1 MSELRKLYWESSHY
15 LAGRVAV
22 MLLGFVSF
30 PLFTRVFSVSEYGIM
45 SLVLNTVMVLTAF
58 SKLGMQSA
66 VQRFYPEHANSPDP
80 KAFQRYYST
89 LFFGAALIG
98 GICTLLYVGTVY
110 VIPASLMGSSVKFAL
125 VFASGLIVI
134 RTLRSMQTNLMQIER
149 KTILLN
155 VSDIINRAGTI
166 AAIVLLFFVW
176 QRGIKSYFLGSLI
189 FEGLVVL
196 AFVPSLLKRKLL
208 SVRAFEPG
216 FFRTVISF
224 SVPLM
229 WAELAWL
236 VLDTGDRYLIGH
248 YLGTEAIGYYAAAYG
263 VAYHV
268 QDLVNVPLGLAL
280 FPVFM
285 KLWSTEGEKAAGNLL
300 SRSLDHFVMAAILM
314 VCTFTVVSRD
324 LIVLLAS
331 RKYESAHV
339 LLPWLVSG
347 LVLSAGQIFFKPG
360 LLVHK
365 KVFKVARVT
374 LYAAII
380 NIVLNVVM
388 LPRIGVKGAAIAT
401 LLSYA
406 AWIFMMARESLAI
419 FHFEIRYFAFAKYLI
434 AGAAVVLVAS
444 RVQVPTLILSIL
456 VKGIVSVIVYC
467 VILWIV
473 DAQFRDLMR
482 SGVKWLAGLGH
493 PVAAI
498 SPAGAGAVV
507 KE

>member
-1 MSELRKLYWESSHY
+1 MTELKKLYWESSHY

-45 SLVLNTVMVLTAF
+45 SLVLNTVMVLTAC
-58 SKLGMQSA
+58 SKFGMQSA
-66 VQRFYPEHANSPDP
+66 VQRFYPDHANSPDP
-80 KAFQRYYST
+80 TAFQRYYST
-89 LFFGAALIG
+89 LFFGAGMIG
-98 GICTLLYVGTVY
+98 GACTLLYIGTVY
-110 VIPASLMGSSVKFAL
+110 AIPNSVIGPSLKSAFAI
-125 VFASGLIVI
+125 ASGFIII

-166 AAIVLLFFVW
+166 AAVILLFFVW
-176 QRGIKSYFLGSLI
+176 QRGINSYFLGTLA
-189 FEGLVVL
+189 FEAIVVL
-196 AFVPSLLKRKLL
+196 AFVPSLLKRNLL
-208 SVRAFEPG
+208 SPRSFESK
-216 FFRTVISF
+216 FFRAVITF

-248 YLGTEAIGYYAAAYG
+248 FLGTEAIGYYAAAYG

-268 QDLVNVPLGLAL
+268 QDLVTVPLGLAL

-285 KLWSTEGEKAAGNLL
+285 KLWSTEGEKAAGVLL
-300 SRSLDHFVMAAILM
+300 SRSLDHFVMAAILI
-314 VCTFTVVSRD
+314 VGTFTVVSRD

-331 RKYESAHV
+331 HKYESAHV

-380 NIVLNVVM
+380 NIVLNVLM

-419 FHFEIRYFAFAKYLI
+419 FHFEIRYKAFARYLI
-434 AGAAVVLVAS
+434 AGAAMVLVAS
-444 RVQVPTLILSIL
+444 QIHVPTLILSIL
-456 VKGIVSVIVYC
+456 VKGTVSLFVY
-467 VILWIV
+467 VAILWVI
-473 DAQFRDLMR
+473 DAQFRALMR
-482 SGVKWLAGLGH
+482 SGVKWLSGLGQ
-493 PVAAI
+493 PVASIPPVGVA
-498 SPAGAGAVV
+498 V